1 MEILQQIL
9 IIQFVIF
16 TIWFVIMFLIMPLSK
31 RIVKGFVI
39 YAKVLLISGGIQ
51 IMCIILTI
59 ILLAIKSS

>member
-31 RIVKGFVI
+31 RIVKGFTI
-39 YAKVLLISGGIQ
+39 YAKTLLITGSIQ
-51 IMCIILTI
+51 IMGIILTI
-59 ILLAIKSS
+59 ILLTIKSL

>member
-9 IIQFVIF
+9 VIQFVIF

-31 RIVKGFVI
+31 RIVKRFVI
-39 YAKVLLISGGIQ
+39 YARVLLISGGIQ
-51 IMCIILTI
+51 VMGIILTI